1 MSWMKQQWRNGMI
14 GIIGTLA
21 LLVSGIAL
29 ADPPARVARL
39 TQLNGTVTFSP
50 AGEDDWAVAP
60 ART

>member
-29 ADPPARVARL
+29 ADPPARV
-39 TQLNGTVTFSP
+39 
-50 AGEDDWAVAP
+50 EDL
-60 ART
+60 RS